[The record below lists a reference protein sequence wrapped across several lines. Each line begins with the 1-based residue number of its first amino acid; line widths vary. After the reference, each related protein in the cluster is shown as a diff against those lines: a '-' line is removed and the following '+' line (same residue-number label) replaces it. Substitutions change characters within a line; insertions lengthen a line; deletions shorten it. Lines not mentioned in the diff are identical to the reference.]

1 MSLVLVFF
9 LWSQSPRTAAQEVE
23 LWREGASLD
32 TVVYP
37 NSGLVYSIQLAAMED
52 RSLRELSY
60 GLESLEIKEEE
71 EFDHLVL
78 GRYESLPD
86 AQKMHRV
93 LVKLGLE
100 NAFIVAYKDGIAVGL
115 LSNKT
120 AIN

>member
-1 MSLVLVFF
+1 
-9 LWSQSPRTAAQEVE
+9 
-23 LWREGASLD
+23 
-32 TVVYP
+32 
-37 NSGLVYSIQLAAMED
+37 
-52 RSLRELSY
+52 
-60 GLESLEIKEEE
+60 LEIKEEE